1 MVSVTTEQSDNRYRV
16 QSVER
21 AIDILEHL
29 GAASAPLTV
38 TEIAEAMGG
47 SKSGVFATLQT
58 LVGRGL
64 IRSSGTGTER
74 RYGLGLALAR
84 LGDMALDQ
92 ISFRELAR
100 PVLRA
105 LTERTG
111 LTSRAATWGGDYAIM
126 IDRVDGTG
134 GVRFD
139 LQMGAREPLHRSS
152 VGKAMLTAMSDDR
165 VREVLAGTSLAAT
178 TPHTLTTIDA
188 VLDDV
193 RRARGLGYAVD
204 DEEDAMGIICI
215 GAPVVDHRGD
225 CVGAIS
231 VTRIKAGISPA
242 EVDDIGRVVV
252 DSAGELSR
260 LLGSRP

>member
-1 MVSVTTEQSDNRYRV
+1 MTTEKPDGRYRV

-29 GAASAPLTV
+29 GASATGLTV
-38 TEIAEAMGG
+38 TEIADAMGG

-58 LVGRGL
+58 LVARGL
-64 IRSSGTGTER
+64 IRSAGVGTSR
-74 RYGLGLALAR
+74 RYALGLGLAR

-92 ISFRELAR
+92 ISFRGIVR
-100 PVLRA
+100 PVLRE

-111 LTSRAATWGGDYAIM
+111 LTSRAAIWGGSYAIM
-126 IDRVDGTG
+126 IDRVDGSG

-152 VGKAMLTAMSDDR
+152 VGKAMLTTMTDR
-165 VREVLAGTSLAAT
+165 QIQDLLTDVPLGAS

-188 VLDDV
+188 VLADV
-193 RRARGLGYAVD
+193 SRARGRGYAVD
-204 DEEDAMGIICI
+204 DEEDAIGIICI
-215 GAPVVDHRGD
+215 GAPVVDHRGE

-231 VTRIKAGISPA
+231 VTRIKADITPEGV
-242 EVDDIGRVVV
+242 ENIGRTVA
-252 DSAGELSR
+252 DSAAELSR
-260 LLGSRP
+260 LFGSPY